1 MGKART
7 LCATHLGSSPVARRS
22 PLVGILSEGWPLHT
36 ILSWASSSLSQYW
49 LLTQRCNITIKAP
62 ILVSKKKKN
71 EDQIDCDPKIW
82 GPKWCFRPFF
92 LIVNNE
98 ILLNLNALLLMLDET
113 SSDFRVLLHLIGN
126 ESNLSPINTQKI
138 TTLTLSKEGNL
149 LNY

>member
-7 LCATHLGSSPVARRS
+7 LCATHLGSSLVARRS

-62 ILVSKKKKN
+62 ILVSKKKN

-126 ESNLSPINTQKI
+126 ESNLSPTNTQKI

>member
-1 MGKART
+1 MRT
-7 LCATHLGSSPVARRS
+7 KLTVIPK
-22 PLVGILSEGWPLHT
+22 
-36 ILSWASSSLSQYW
+36 YW
-49 LLTQRCNITIKAP
+49 
-62 ILVSKKKKN
+62 
-71 EDQIDCDPKIW
+71 DQN
-82 GPKWCFRPFF
+82 GVFALFF

-126 ESNLSPINTQKI
+126 ESNLSPINAQKI